1 MAPNPLRSRFLPAA
15 CALAIALLAAP
26 AFADDA
32 ARISFLESEIQKL
45 RTQINEQDRRIQRL
59 EAEIER
65 LAGGSAR
72 ARVTIGRPDAAAL
85 APAAAPLAWHSMA
98 AWDAIS
104 PGMTKEQVVEILGKP
119 IAVETVDAYQ
129 TLFYRG
135 ATVKGTAISGH
146 VNLRDGRVVA
156 VRKPVAGE

>member
-1 MAPNPLRSRFLPAA
+1 MAPNPLRSRFIPAA
-15 CALAIALLAAP
+15 CTLAIALLAAP

-72 ARVTIGRPDAAAL
+72 TRVTIGRPDAAAP
-85 APAAAPLAWHSMA
+85 APAAAPLPWHSMA
-98 AWDAIS
+98 AWDAIT

-119 IAVETVDAYQ
+119 IAVEAVDAYQ

-135 ATVKGTAISGH
+135 ATVEGTAISGH

-156 VRKPVAGE
+156 VKKPVAGE

>member
-1 MAPNPLRSRFLPAA
+1 MARNPIRSRIIPAA

-26 AFADDA
+26 AWADDA

-45 RTQINEQDRRIQRL
+45 RIDIDEQDRRIQRL
-59 EAEIER
+59 EAAIAR
-65 LAGGSAR
+65 LGGAAAP
-72 ARVTIGRPDAAAL
+72 ARVTIGRPDTAAP
-85 APAAAPLAWHSMA
+85 APAAAPLPWHSMA
-98 AWDAIS
+98 AWDAITQ
-104 PGMTKEQVVEILGKP
+104 GMTREQVMEILGKP
-119 IAVETVDAYQ
+119 IAVEAVDAYE

-156 VRKPVAGE
+156 VSKPVTGE